1 MSRILLV
8 WQLGGN
14 LGHIMPLRTL
24 ARALRAR
31 GHITFAFEDTRSAA
45 DLRAEGFSVIQAP
58 VLRSS
63 GANLPREPISYPEM
77 LFPLRIR
84 KRSGINRRLRN
95 C

>member
-1 MSRILLV
+1 
-8 WQLGGN
+8 
-14 LGHIMPLRTL
+14 MPLRTL

-31 GHITFAFEDTRSAA
+31 GHHVTFAFKDTRSAA
-45 DLRAEGFSVIQAP
+45 DLRAECCSVIQAP

-63 GANLPREPISYPEM
+63 GPDLPREPISYPEM

-84 KRSGINRRLRN
+84 RRSGINRRLRN